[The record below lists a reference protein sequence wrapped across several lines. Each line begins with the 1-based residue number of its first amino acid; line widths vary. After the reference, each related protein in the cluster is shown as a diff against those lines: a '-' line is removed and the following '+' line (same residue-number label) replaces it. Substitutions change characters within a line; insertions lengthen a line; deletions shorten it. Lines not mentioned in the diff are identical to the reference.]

1 MQDNQ
6 KEELKKILQK
16 SMSQEEIHE
25 KLIEQK
31 QKVEEK
37 KQEEK
42 TKQKKIFY
50 ILFTLLI
57 MFLVVATTYYFVSNS
72 QKIKTSQ
79 KKEEITSKLL
89 KTQNTK
95 NEDEITKKEEKV
107 VIKEVIVEKPIPITK
122 ENFKEVFLSKNFNLA
137 KCYDYKVFQVKP
149 NNNCK
154 DNLKE
159 FLLNNTQ
166 ALRFEI
172 IAVIDN
178 EDIKKVTTLS
188 KDKII
193 QEYILR
199 GMARDRVL
207 EISWY
212 TKEILGNEILL
223 TPVNYYLNSKK
234 QNKGVMIKAYY

>member
-25 KLIEQK
+25 KLVEQK
-31 QKVEEK
+31 LKIEEK
-37 KQEEK
+37 KQEK

-50 ILFTLLI
+50 ILFTLVI
-57 MFLVVATTYYFVSNS
+57 MFLVVAITYYFVLNS
-72 QKIKTSQ
+72 QKIK
-79 KKEEITSKLL
+79 
-89 KTQNTK
+89 NY
-95 NEDEITKKEEKV
+95 EEKV
-107 VIKEVIVEKPIPITK
+107 QIINNPKKIEIQKEPKVEEKIIVKEVIVEKQIPITK
-122 ENFKEVFLSKNFNLA
+122 EKFKEIFLSKNFNLA
-137 KCYDYKVFQVKP
+137 KCYDYKVFQIKP
-149 NNNCK
+149 DNSCK

-172 IAVIDN
+172 IAVINN
-178 EDIKKVTTLS
+178 EDIKKATVLSNDKTL
-188 KDKII
+188 

-207 EISWY
+207 EVSWY
-212 TKEILGNEILL
+212 TKEVLGNEILL
-223 TPVNYYLNSKK
+223 TPVNYYLSSKK

>member
-25 KLIEQK
+25 KLVEQK
-31 QKVEEK
+31 LKIEEK
-37 KQEEK
+37 KQEK

-50 ILFTLLI
+50 ILFTLVI
-57 MFLVVATTYYFVSNS
+57 MFLVVAITYYFVLNS
-72 QKIKTSQ
+72 QKIK
-79 KKEEITSKLL
+79 
-89 KTQNTK
+89 NY
-95 NEDEITKKEEKV
+95 EEKV
-107 VIKEVIVEKPIPITK
+107 QIINNPKKIEIQKESKVEEKIIVKEVIVEKQIPITK
-122 ENFKEVFLSKNFNLA
+122 EKFKEIFLSKNFNLA
-137 KCYDYKVFQVKP
+137 KCYDYKVFQIKP
-149 NNNCK
+149 DNSCK

-172 IAVIDN
+172 IAVINN
-178 EDIKKVTTLS
+178 EDIKKATVLSNDKTL
-188 KDKII
+188 

-207 EISWY
+207 EVSWY
-212 TKEILGNEILL
+212 TKEVLGNEILL
-223 TPVNYYLNSKK
+223 TPVNYYLSSKK